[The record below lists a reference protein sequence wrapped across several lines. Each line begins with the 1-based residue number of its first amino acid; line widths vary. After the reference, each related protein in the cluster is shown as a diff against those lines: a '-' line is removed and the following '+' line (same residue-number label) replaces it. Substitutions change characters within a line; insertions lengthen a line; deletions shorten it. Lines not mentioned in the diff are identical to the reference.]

1 MVRAW
6 ATGDVEALDEYVN
19 GDLREDEPEVY
30 EAVIVQRNRNWIPQI
45 EAVLEG
51 EGTVFIAVGAG
62 HLPGDEGV
70 IELLRD
76 QGYEVVR
83 Q

>member
-1 MVRAW
+1 
-6 ATGDVEALDEYVN
+6 
-19 GDLREDEPEVY
+19 
-30 EAVIVQRNRNWIPQI
+30 
-45 EAVLEG
+45 
-51 EGTVFIAVGAG
+51 VGAG

-76 QGYEVVR
+76 EGYEVVR